1 LVVFIELT
9 WTYNSGLERDYNK
22 NFFRDASTSKG
33 HNNLM
38 QHPTPTNQALP
49 LKTSGF
55 KSLAEALNYA
65 AAGTT
70 GCNFYDGRGNLT
82 AVMSYNDLRSQAL
95 DLALR
100 LHGLGLKRGA
110 RVALVADTHPHFHVF
125 FFACQYAGL
134 VPVPLPAAVHL
145 GGRDAFVEH
154 LQAML
159 VDSRAEVAF
168 APDSFAVFLKEA
180 SVSLDLKVSGTLE
193 DFSHLEPASEL
204 PDAPESDDLAYL
216 QYTSGSTR
224 FPRGTM
230 ITQRAVLANL
240 AGILQYGV
248 QIRRGDRFM
257 SWLPYYHDM
266 GLVGLILGP
275 LVSQLSVDYM
285 GTREFAMRP
294 RLWLK
299 LMSANRS
306 TISFSPPFGYALCA
320 RRVRPSDLEHF
331 DLSSWRVAGV
341 GAEMI
346 RANWLHRFSEELKP
360 AGFSESAFL
369 PCYGMAECSL
379 AVSFAP
385 LGQGLEV
392 DVLDADVLA
401 HDRRAQAI
409 EPHQD
414 TSRVTEFVNCGRPL
428 PDYEVEIRGNDGQL
442 VSERECGV
450 VYLRGPSV
458 MDGYA
463 NNPEATADALSEDG
477 WLNTGDIGYRAGDS
491 LFITGRAKDLLIING
506 RNIWPQDLEEVAEQ
520 QPEVRAEDASAFS
533 IPGEDGTEVA
543 VLVVQ
548 CRERDAFR
556 QASLVDRLKQRLQ
569 SEFGIACL
577 IELVPLHT
585 LPRTSSGK
593 LSRSGTRL
601 DFIRR
606 NGLEERP
613 VLSQALVDRTPHT
626 DAVEDAQ
633 R

>member
-1 LVVFIELT
+1 
-9 WTYNSGLERDYNK
+9 
-22 NFFRDASTSKG
+22 
-33 HNNLM
+33 M
-38 QHPTPTNQALP
+38 QHPTSTNHALP

-55 KSLAEALNYA
+55 KSLAEALDYA

-70 GCNFYDGRGNLT
+70 GCNFYDGRGELSAVLT
-82 AVMSYNDLRSQAL
+82 YTELRRQAI
-95 DLALR
+95 DLAHR

-110 RVALVADTHPHFHVF
+110 RLALVADTHPHFHVF

-145 GGRDAFVEH
+145 GGREAFVAH
-154 LQAML
+154 LRAML
-159 VDSRAEVAF
+159 VDSQAEVAF
-168 APDSFAVFLKEA
+168 APESFAGFLKEA
-180 SVSLDLKVSGTLE
+180 SEGLGLRVSGTL
-193 DFSHLEPASEL
+193 DDYAGLAPADRL
-204 PDAPESDDLAYL
+204 PAQPESDELAYL

-230 ITQRAVLANL
+230 ITQQAVLANL

-248 QIRRGDRFM
+248 QIRRGDRFT

-275 LVSQLSVDYM
+275 VVSQLSVDYL
-285 GTREFAMRP
+285 GTRDFAMRP

-320 RRVRPSDLEHF
+320 RRIRPSDLERF
-331 DLSSWRVAGV
+331 DLSAWRVAGV

-346 RANWLHRFSEELKP
+346 RAHWLHRFAEELAP
-360 AGFSESAFL
+360 AGFSKSAFL

-392 DVLDADVLA
+392 DQLDADILA
-401 HDRRAQAI
+401 HDRRAVAVN
-409 EPHQD
+409 PHQAPGRITD
-414 TSRVTEFVNCGRPL
+414 FVNCGRPL
-428 PDYEVEIRGNDGQL
+428 PDYEVEIRDEDGQL
-442 VSERECGV
+442 VKERECGV
-450 VYLRGPSV
+450 VFLRGPSV
-458 MDGYA
+458 MNGYA
-463 NNPEATADALSEDG
+463 NNPEATRAALSADG
-477 WLNTGDIGYRAGDS
+477 WLNTGDVGYRAGDS

-556 QASLVDRLKQRLQ
+556 QASLVERLKQRIQ

-577 IELVPLHT
+577 IELVPLQT

-601 DFIRR
+601 DFIQR
-606 NGLEERP
+606 NDLGDRP
-613 VLSQALVDRTPHT
+613 VLSQELVERTPHT
-626 DAVEDAQ
+626 EALEDAQ

>member
-1 LVVFIELT
+1 
-9 WTYNSGLERDYNK
+9 
-22 NFFRDASTSKG
+22 
-33 HNNLM
+33 M
-38 QHPTPTNQALP
+38 QLPTPTNNSLP
-49 LKTSGF
+49 LKTAGYR
-55 KSLAEALNYA
+55 SLAEALDYA
-65 AAGTT
+65 AQGTT
-70 GCNFYDGRGNLT
+70 GCNFYDGRGELT
-82 AVMSYNDLRSQAL
+82 TVLSYAELRAEARR
-95 DLALR
+95 LARR
-100 LHGLGLKRGA
+100 LHGLGLQRGSTI
-110 RVALVADTHPHFHVF
+110 ALVADTHPHFQVF

-145 GGRDAFVEH
+145 GGREAFVSH
-154 LQAML
+154 LRAML
-159 VDSRAEVAF
+159 EDCQASAAF
-168 APDSFAVFLKEA
+168 APESFSGFLEEA
-180 SVSLDLKVSGTLE
+180 ADGLGLRLTGTLA
-193 DFSHLEPASEL
+193 DFMALEPAEDL
-204 PDAPESDDLAYL
+204 PAPPEPGELAYL

-275 LVSQLSVDYM
+275 VVSQLSVDYL

-294 RLWLK
+294 RLWLS
-299 LMSANRS
+299 LMSENRS

-320 RRVRPSDLEHF
+320 RRLRDSDLERF

-346 RANWLHRFSEELKP
+346 RPAWLKRFAAALAP
-360 AGFSESAFL
+360 AGFHETAFL

-385 LGQGLEV
+385 LGQGLEI
-392 DVLDADVLA
+392 DRLDADLLA
-401 HDRRAQAI
+401 HERIARPLGPTDPA
-409 EPHQD
+409 P
-414 TSRVTEFVNCGRPL
+414 RVSEFVNCGRPL
-428 PDYEVEIRGNDGQL
+428 PEYEVEIRDVAGQL
-442 VSERECGV
+442 VAERQCGV
-450 VYLRGPSV
+450 IHLRGPSV
-458 MDGYA
+458 MKGYA
-463 NNPEATADALSEDG
+463 NNPEASALSLSDDG

-506 RNIWPQDLEEVAEQ
+506 RNIWPQDLEYVAEQ
-520 QPEVRAEDASAFS
+520 QPEVRPEDASAFS
-533 IPGEDGTEVA
+533 IPGEDGSEVA

-556 QASLVDRLKQRLQ
+556 QASLVERLKQRIQ

-593 LSRSGTRL
+593 LSRSGARL
-601 DFIRR
+601 DFLKR
-606 NGLEERP
+606 NGLENRQ
-613 VLSQALVDRTPHT
+613 VLPRELVDRTPHT
-626 DAVEDAQ
+626 EAVEDV
-633 R
+633 RH